1 MDKYI
6 VTLESEKPL
15 NLCLG
20 DQLGNGVIIEL
31 KKEEL
36 PKRITVAW
44 LSEKFNLSKKTIIE
58 KVGIYNKGDEN
69 KHLYDPK
76 EVLPILENLYLSKI
90 KRQVRR
96 KQ

>member
-44 LSEKFNLSKKTIIE
+44 LSERFNLSKKTIIE
-58 KVGIYNKGDEN
+58 KIGIYNKGDEN

-90 KRQVRR
+90 KRQARR